1 MAAIIHDNKHLCKEI
16 VKNKQ
21 LRFGKKKHLI
31 DDGHN

>member
-1 MAAIIHDNKHLCKEI
+1 MTINIRLCKEI
-16 VKNKQ
+16 VKDKQ